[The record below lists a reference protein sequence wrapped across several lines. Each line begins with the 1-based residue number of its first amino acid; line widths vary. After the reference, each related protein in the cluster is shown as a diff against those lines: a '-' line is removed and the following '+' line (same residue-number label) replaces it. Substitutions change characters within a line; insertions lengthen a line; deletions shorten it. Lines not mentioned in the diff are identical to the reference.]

1 MAGFFFLSALWTSAF
16 AGNGEEIYDQMPDL
30 GDQEFRMTYGYMD
43 RVGGTLG
50 FYPDTTDGCER
61 VENFKSCLAVLR
73 RILGLWNRS
82 MYSNTSALAASSVGY
97 FVR

>member
-43 RVGGTLG
+43 RVGGTHTRFQLRIAYSRSSDKHCLP
-50 FYPDTTDGCER
+50 FYR
-61 VENFKSCLAVLR
+61 LR
-73 RILGLWNRS
+73 DS
-82 MYSNTSALAASSVGY
+82 
-97 FVR
+97 